1 VKFTSS
7 QILQIIEEELTAQE
21 KRTLKSLEKMSRLS
35 PAGQKALETLKKKE
49 IEGKTETGEMS
60 DEQGERAM
68 ADLEPELELVDDL
81 AASETPSAGSPPVIK
96 QIRGEYSQDKNPDLF
111 LDPVVQPLLNQLLL
125 TNDALS
131 FIKIYREIVK
141 KTGAKDKMKDA
152 VDMWHAAR
160 GDPTGQKMAS
170 EWISGFGD
178 QGDLRKAIRG
188 KWIEHML
195 ANDARAAGINPP
207 RSAAA
212 SDNPF
217 IRRGTKAQRAAAA
230 QEREKEF
237 ESNLPIPS
245 SKLPPI
251 TQEKLVTHLRGYFQ
265 KLTKAG
271 IDPDKLYT
279 AFGDFMKII
288 TDGGLT
294 DDDTDKLL
302 SAAGFFDI
310 EATGVPKINPDAE
323 EFTPFTAPEI
333 TPEQEK
339 RIRNINLDLQPEDT
353 EVPEIN
359 PEMMKVKKK
368 LEDAGL
374 DISDLSSLQR
384 TMARDRAKRNKLREE
399 IGAALT
405 GILSALR
412 AGNID
417 DDAEDEEEIEERKLT
432 KKEKTNREKLAK
444 HYKPAMKSFKKQ
456 YGDKEGKSIYY
467 ATMTKKAKEGE
478 SPKKKRKNK

>member
-1 VKFTSS
+1 
-7 QILQIIEEELTAQE
+7 
-21 KRTLKSLEKMSRLS
+21 MSRLS

-111 LDPVVQPLLNQLLL
+111 LDPVVQPLLDQLLL

-170 EWISGFGD
+170 ELISGFGD
-178 QGDLRKAIRG
+178 QGDLRNAIRG

-195 ANDARAAGINPP
+195 ADEARAAGINPS
-207 RSAAA
+207 RSAPG
-212 SDNPF
+212 SD
-217 IRRGTKAQRAAAA
+217 AA

-245 SKLPPI
+245 SKLPPR

-339 RIRNINLDLQPEDT
+339 RIKNINLAQRLDLDAG
-353 EVPEIN
+353 EIN
-359 PEMMKVKKK
+359 PNPSPEDLKK
-368 LEDAGL
+368 LKDAGL
-374 DISDLSSLQR
+374 DMSDIR
-384 TMARDRAKRNKLREE
+384 RFLREE

-405 GILSALR
+405 GMLSALR
-412 AGNID
+412 PGNRD
-417 DDAEDEEEIEERKLT
+417 DEDDEEEEIEERKLT